1 MMSLVTR
8 PDESGEPDT
17 ALHGPGEDARPSHRS
32 ESCET
37 QEPKPRSGDFLVAK
51 NLSARGPEGEIFSG
65 LTFSA
70 ARGEIVLIAGDKA
83 SGRTSALLTLA
94 GRFRHTGG
102 YLTIDGHGDP
112 AELRRLS
119 TIAAASPVVEIEP
132 YLTVAQLVTETAL
145 VGAVKERD
153 VWRMCQTLSVRA
165 DSGDTYVRLPAL
177 EQNILA
183 LALAAAQRTPVI
195 VIDNV
200 DADTDAAGMTRQWAA
215 MRQLSELG
223 RLLVVTALRADRTA
237 DQIVRL
243 TREKPAAAA
252 RVAAPIG
259 VMGRDDQ

>member
-17 ALHGPGEDARPSHRS
+17 ALRGRGRDARPSSRLEAFES
-32 ESCET
+32 EES
-37 QEPKPRSGDFLVAK
+37 KPRSGDFLVAK

-65 LTFSA
+65 LTISA
-70 ARGEIVLIAGDKA
+70 ARGEIVLIAGDNG
-83 SGRTSALLTLA
+83 SGRTSALLTLV

-112 AELRRLS
+112 ADIQRLS
-119 TIAAASPVVEIEP
+119 TIATAPPAVEIEP
-132 YLTVAQLVTETAL
+132 YLTVAQLVTETSL

-153 VWRMCQTLSVRA
+153 IWRMCQTLSVRA

-195 VIDNV
+195 VVDNIDAN
-200 DADTDAAGMTRQWAA
+200 TDAAGMTRLWAA
-215 MRQLSELG
+215 MRQLSDIG
-223 RLLVVTALRADRTA
+223 RLIVVTALRADRTA

-243 TREKPAAAA
+243 TRKGAAAA
-252 RVAAPIG
+252 RVTVPTG